1 MTIETAAPA
10 VEQQHAGRRTDT
22 QRMLIE
28 QRITNEKPSTGA
40 AYLLCFFLGGFGIH
54 RFYLGQKGTGA
65 VMLILG
71 LTIIGLIISGLWAF
85 IDLFLIPGIIRER
98 VDTLRHRMTI
108 EAMA

>member
-1 MTIETAAPA
+1 MTIETAHMA
-10 VEQQHAGRRTDT
+10 VEQSHAARLTYT
-22 QRMLIE
+22 QRKLIE

-71 LTIIGLIISGLWAF
+71 ITIMGLIISGLWAF

-98 VDTLRHRMTI
+98 VETLRQRMTI